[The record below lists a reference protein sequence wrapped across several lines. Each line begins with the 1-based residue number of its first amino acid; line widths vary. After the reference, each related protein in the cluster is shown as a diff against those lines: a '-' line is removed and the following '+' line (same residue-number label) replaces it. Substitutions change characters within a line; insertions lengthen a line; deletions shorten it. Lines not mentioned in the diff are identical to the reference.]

1 MSLQQMASRCSIVG
15 IRIRAALMTALYQK
29 CMTVE
34 NPSSGD
40 VINMVG
46 NDCTKILEG
55 KNSFEFSPFFR
66 LFIFIFSRFF
76 LTFFLGCTSM
86 HYLWSGPLEALV
98 IIGVLISLVGIS
110 ALVGL
115 GLLLV
120 IIPVLY
126 YIGAIIAKSRKK
138 SLVYTDKRVQ
148 VVNEVLLAI
157 KLVKFYAWE
166 DSFASAV
173 AEIRSQE
180 LKVKKIYI

>member
-1 MSLQQMASRCSIVG
+1 MALQQMASRCSIVG

-29 CMTVE
+29 CIIAD
-34 NPSSGD
+34 NPSPAD

-55 KNSFEFSPFFR
+55 
-66 LFIFIFSRFF
+66 
-76 LTFFLGCTSM
+76 CTSM
-86 HYLWSGPLEALV
+86 HYLWSGPLEAIV
-98 IIGVLISLVGIS
+98 IIAVLISLIGVS

-126 YIGAIIAKSRKK
+126 FIGAVIAKSRKK
-138 SLVYTDKRVQ
+138 SSVFTDKRVQ
-148 VVNEVLLAI
+148 VINEVLLAI

-173 AEIRSQE
+173 AEIRSHE
-180 LKVKKIYI
+180 LKVFRIFNFLKISFFFLIFLITALAYQFYK